1 MPAALITSDELTA
14 IRVSTRAHLA
24 ELLEEPGIA
33 DDVVG
38 LERIGVALLAA
49 FDAPQAP
56 AELGKALVDTLAER
70 GCDASAGLL
79 VVLAAFGREAIAN
92 EALEATRTLGDHNAA
107 VADAVGTL
115 TVREVW
121 RGAIASG
128 EVWVAILDRPGYEAP
143 QAACLTLATDGDG
156 PIAVVGGLLTG
167 TGPASELDA
176 GLALLSDGADRSSAQ
191 ALAERVRAAIEHMND
206 AQLAAPL
213 EAGVCVPILAR
224 ALSGDAEA
232 LGHVTTYPELDDEE
246 EDDDENEDELLQEE
260 DSVDEALLDELVR
273 GYGEYV
279 REEHGHDSAV
289 WRHGEFISCA
299 LLDWKR
305 DYHDGHP
312 THWTVAHVS
321 ELMLDYAP
329 RKMTMDD
336 EAIET
341 LPDCLAAFMRFL
353 DRADKLEGDDVDA
366 LTTTCARLRRTS
378 IEACRDPSHWSMAKS
393 IVMRMI
399 ADGVDPADP
408 VAGEAWL
415 AEYNTSLA
423 AARND
428 SSRRTQKPVQH
439 ARSAS
444 RTKRSAVKEARRRNR
459 R

>member
-1 MPAALITSDELTA
+1 M
-14 IRVSTRAHLA
+14 
-24 ELLEEPGIA
+24 
-33 DDVVG
+33 
-38 LERIGVALLAA
+38 
-49 FDAPQAP
+49 
-56 AELGKALVDTLAER
+56 
-70 GCDASAGLL
+70 
-79 VVLAAFGREAIAN
+79 
-92 EALEATRTLGDHNAA
+92 A
-107 VADAVGTL
+107 V
-115 TVREVW
+115 
-121 RGAIASG
+121 
-128 EVWVAILDRPGYEAP
+128 LDRPGYEAP

-246 EDDDENEDELLQEE
+246 EEDDDEDENPQEE

-312 THWTVAHVS
+312 THWTVAYIS
-321 ELMLDYAP
+321 ELH
-329 RKMTMDD
+329 
-336 EAIET
+336 
-341 LPDCLAAFMRFL
+341 
-353 DRADKLEGDDVDA
+353 
-366 LTTTCARLRRTS
+366 ARLRATQ
-378 IEACRDPSHWSMAKS
+378 DD
-393 IVMRMI
+393 
-399 ADGVDPADP
+399 DG
-408 VAGEAWL
+408 
-415 AEYNTSLA
+415 
-423 AARND
+423 
-428 SSRRTQKPVQH
+428 
-439 ARSAS
+439 
-444 RTKRSAVKEARRRNR
+444 
-459 R
+459 